1 MKNLFF
7 LIIFSISMIN
17 FTFAGC
23 GSCNVSNKQPLIPEG
38 KFVTSIGKN
47 GRIDGLVLAS
57 CGMCNFGMKNK
68 KRCNL
73 AIQINNVAYDV
84 EGTGIDDHG
93 DSHAKEGFCNAIRVA
108 NVKGQIKKNTL
119 VAESLVVQ
127 KNE

>member
-1 MKNLFF
+1 
-7 LIIFSISMIN
+7 
-17 FTFAGC
+17 
-23 GSCNVSNKQPLIPEG
+23 
-38 KFVTSIGKN
+38 
-47 GRIDGLVLAS
+47 
-57 CGMCNFGMKNK
+57 MCNFGMKNK

-127 KNE
+127 KNQ